1 MRNLQNLFI
10 FVCGFLLKCYNVI
23 IMKRKISI
31 SDAPILEWDDDHAE
45 ESKNY
50 FFAQGK
56 KNFSAFKECQ
66 ALSIDKCIIFYPRAF
81 SECKEIFNKCEK
93 IYEFKSAST
102 VSPVY
107 LYDKKLLIAL
117 CPLGGPAS
125 ANLLEELHF
134 VGITK
139 FIACGSC
146 GCIVDGVDIDGLFFV
161 PTSAIRDEGL
171 SYHYVPA
178 SRFIETNTFV
188 NLALEKSLQKH
199 NQPYITGTTWTI
211 DALYRETPNRTKR
224 RIQEGAIGVE
234 MECASLA
241 SVAEYNKFYFG
252 ELLYFTDK
260 VDEKNWRWRIYDKIS
275 LRTKL
280 LKICIDAILTL

>member
-1 MRNLQNLFI
+1 M
-10 FVCGFLLKCYNVI
+10 I
-23 IMKRKISI
+23 IMKKTIKL
-31 SDAPILEWDDDHAE
+31 SDAPILEWDDDHATQ
-45 ESKNY
+45 SKNY

-56 KNFSAFKECQ
+56 KNFDAFKECQ
-66 ALSIDKCIIFYPRAF
+66 QLGVDKCIIFYPRAF
-81 SECKEIFNKCEK
+81 DQCKEIFDKCEK

-134 VGITK
+134 VGISK

-146 GCIVDGVDIDGLFFV
+146 GCIVNDVDIDDLFFV

-178 SRFIETNTFV
+178 ARMIETNVFV
-188 NLALEKSLQKH
+188 NMAIEKALQKH

-241 SVAEYNKFYFG
+241 SVAEYNDFYFG

-260 VDEKNWRWRIYDKIS
+260 VGDTSWQWRRYDKIQ

-280 LKICIDAILTL
+280 LKICIDAIMSI